1 MNTRIETL
9 NPETATGKSKELF
22 DIVKNKMGIVP
33 NLLKVMGNSPATLE
47 TYLVLGQLTEKGN
60 FQPQFREQLALAIAE
75 TNSCDYCLSA
85 HTFIGSKQGLSGEE
99 IDNNRQGL
107 SADSKTQVALQFA
120 KKVTDDKGKIS
131 TQDLETF
138 KAAGF
143 NDEDVMEI
151 ILNVVSNTLTNY
163 VNHIAETIID
173 FPKVEAGKFSMTV

>member
-1 MNTRIETL
+1 M
-9 NPETATGKSKELF
+9 
-22 DIVKNKMGIVP
+22 
-33 NLLKVMGNSPATLE
+33 
-47 TYLVLGQLTEKGN
+47 
-60 FQPQFREQLALAIAE
+60 
-75 TNSCDYCLSA
+75 
-85 HTFIGSKQGLSGEE
+85 
-99 IDNNRQGL
+99 

-120 KKVTDDKGKIS
+120 KKVTDNKGKIS

-163 VNHIAETIID
+163 VNHIAETIVD